1 MKAALLAAA
10 ALGSA
15 ATLFAAAPA
24 AAQSDRIARVIV
36 YGNDPCPTSAS
47 GDEVV
52 VCARRPERERYRIP
66 KELRDR
72 RNGGE
77 NPSWAERAESL
88 EYVGRTGIGS
98 CSPVGPG
105 GFTGCF
111 NQMVR
116 EARAE
121 RGQSDV
127 NMVRM
132 IEQARDDRNK
142 RIDAEQAAESAEH
155 PAAAP
160 K

>member
-15 ATLFAAAPA
+15 AALLGAVPA
-24 AAQSDRIARVIV
+24 AAQSDRIARVVV

-66 KELRDR
+66 KELRDK

-88 EYVGRTGIGS
+88 EYVGRSGAQS
-98 CSPVGPG
+98 CSTVGPG
-105 GFTGCF
+105 GFTGCWG
-111 NQMVR
+111 QMMR
-116 EARAE
+116 AARKD
-121 RGQSDV
+121 RQ
-127 NMVRM
+127 
-132 IEQARDDRNK
+132 QAHTG
-142 RIDAEQAAESAEH
+142 EE
-155 PAAAP
+155 PAP
-160 K
+160 DK